1 MLERRPTWTAL
12 CLVAGLPAVAAI
24 LSTGLVL
31 PAVAQAAED
40 QKNIGIEEIVVTA
53 RKREEASQDVPVA
66 ITALSDELTSST
78 IRELRD
84 INGYAPNVD
93 FGENGS
99 RGGGGGA
106 VNIRGI
112 SATRTDDN
120 SFDAPIGVMIDG
132 IYLGSLAG
140 QNLEN
145 FDLERVEIL
154 RGPQGTLFGKNTVGG
169 VIHVIRSRPTGE
181 LGLRTK
187 VTAGEN
193 GLLELRAVGNMPIM
207 QDTMALK
214 LFATHQEDDGFL
226 KNVTIGGKSS
236 KKDYMNY
243 GATLL
248 FTPVDAFEATFT
260 IEKFKDEGTLDA
272 FHTNYNVPG
281 GVIPFS
287 GNPNDTNFFD
297 TNAAV
302 SGNQGFLNC
311 ALNPQV
317 CRTSLDRPKNSENNT
332 ENEALLDTDAYTL
345 NMSYDL
351 TDNMTLVSI
360 TGYRQQEEYRIFD
373 FDGSAAPFITIERF
387 NDFDQ
392 FSQELRLDATFDN
405 LSFTVGG
412 HLWNSEFTQD
422 WITGGR
428 FWATLFGGVAYNP
441 SLWGLCV
448 NGAFTVA
455 CDSGIS
461 QVETGGDVNQILYE
475 TQETDS
481 IAFFGQADYTFLEKW
496 TATAGIRYTKE
507 KKDFRAG
514 QAYLTNVQR
523 SLLRNFPAYADLKR
537 TWKDASLKFGL
548 SYQISDDALAYVS
561 YSEGFHSGGF
571 FGVNQ
576 NIRDFVRDQ
585 YDPEYGKSWEI
596 GLKSQWLD
604 NRLRLNATLFL
615 NKFSDKQEASVQFDE
630 DTRTVATVFDNV
642 ADAEYKGFEIET
654 QFVFNEYFRA
664 FVNYGY
670 LDAKYKNFQT
680 DVNASDT
687 STTTQQ
693 SCRGT
698 FRPAV
703 IGGSCVED
711 ASFLKP
717 RNTPEMTLGIGGTVS
732 IPVATGS
739 VEIFGKYAL
748 IDEVETSLLNAPQGR
763 LDSRKDVTA
772 SVGYYAEKWSVSAYG
787 RNLTNER
794 YEIFN
799 PIATL
804 FAVGTV
810 NRPRTFGVEFAY
822 DF

>member
-1 MLERRPTWTAL
+1 MFKRRSTWAAL
-12 CLVAGLPAVAAI
+12 PLVAGLPAAVI
-24 LSTGLVL
+24 MFSTGLIL
-31 PAVAQAAED
+31 PAVAAAEEAVD
-40 QKNIGIEEIVVTA
+40 SRNVGIEEVVVTA

-66 ITALSDELTSST
+66 ITALSEELFSST

-106 VNIRGI
+106 IQIRGI

-120 SFDAPIGVMIDG
+120 SFDSPIGVMIDG

-181 LGLRTK
+181 LGARTRL
-187 VTAGEN
+187 TLGDD
-193 GLLELRAVGNMPIM
+193 GFRELNLVGNAPIM
-207 QDTMALK
+207 QDTLALK
-214 LFATHQEDDGFL
+214 LFGNLSEDNGFI
-226 KNVTIGGKSS
+226 KNVTIGGHSA
-236 KKDYMNY
+236 KKDYKNY

-248 FTPVDAFEATFT
+248 FTPIDAFEATLT

-272 FHTNYNVPG
+272 FHTNYNVQG

-297 TNAAV
+297 TNRAAP
-302 SGNQGFLNC
+302 GNQGFLNC
-311 ALNPQV
+311 ALFPST
-317 CRTSLDRPKNSENNT
+317 CRTSLKRPSVSENNT

-351 TDNMTLVSI
+351 NENLQLISI
-360 TGYRQQEEYRIFD
+360 TGYRKQNEYRIFD
-373 FDGSAAPFITIERF
+373 FDGSSAPFITIERF
-387 NDFDQ
+387 NDYDQ
-392 FSQELRLDATFDN
+392 FSQELRVDGTYENVKF
-405 LSFTVGG
+405 SVGG

-428 FWATLFGGVAYNP
+428 FWATLFGAVAYNP
-441 SLWGLCV
+441 ALYGACV
-448 NGAFTVA
+448 ARVFTVA
-455 CDSGIS
+455 CDSGLT

-481 IAFFGQADYTFLEKW
+481 IAFFGQVDYTFLEKF

-507 KKDFRAG
+507 KKDFTAG
-514 QAYLTNVQR
+514 QAYLTNVAR
-523 SLLRNFPAYADLKR
+523 SRLRNFPEYTNLKR

-548 SYQISDDALAYVS
+548 SYQINDDALAYVS

-576 NIRDFVRDQ
+576 NIRDFNRDQ
-585 YDPEYGKSWEI
+585 YDPEYGKSWEASI
-596 GLKSQWLD
+596 KSQWLD
-604 NRLRLNATLFL
+604 NHLRVNATLFL
-615 NKFSDKQEASVQFDE
+615 NKFTDKQESSVQVDN

-642 ADAEYKGFEIET
+642 ADAEYKGFELET
-654 QFVFNEYFRA
+654 QYVFNEYFRA

-670 LDAKYKNFQT
+670 LDAKYKSFFT
-680 DVNASDT
+680 DINAADGVT
-687 STTTQQ
+687 NI
-693 SCRGT
+693 
-698 FRPAV
+698 V
-703 IGGSCVED
+703 D

-717 RNTPEMTLGIGGTVS
+717 RNAPDSTIGIGGTVS
-732 IPVATGS
+732 IPAGAGT
-739 VEIFGKYAL
+739 VELFAKYAF
-748 IDEVETSLLNAPQGR
+748 IDKVESSLVNAPQGQV
-763 LDSRKDVTA
+763 DTRKDVTA
-772 SVGYYAEKWSVSAYG
+772 SVGYYAEQWSVSIFG
-787 RNLTNER
+787 RNLTDER
-794 YEIFN
+794 YEIFV

-804 FAVGTV
+804 FAVGNV
-810 NRPRTFGVEFAY
+810 NRPRFFGVEARY

>member
-1 MLERRPTWTAL
+1 MFKRRPTWAAL
-12 CLVAGLPAVAAI
+12 PLAAALPAAAFVF
-24 LSTGLVL
+24 STGMAL
-31 PAVAQAAED
+31 PGTAVAED
-40 QKNIGIEEIVVTA
+40 AKNIGIEEIVVTA

-66 ITALSDELTSST
+66 ITALSEELTSST

-181 LGLRTK
+181 LGVRTK
-187 VTAGEN
+187 VTAGDD
-193 GLLELRAVGNMPIM
+193 GLLELRAVGNMPIIS
-207 QDTMALK
+207 DTLALK
-214 LFATHQEDDGFL
+214 LFATHHEDDGFI
-226 KNVTIGGKSS
+226 KNVTIGGNSS
-236 KKDYMNY
+236 KKDYQNY
-243 GATLL
+243 GATFL
-248 FTPVDAFEATFT
+248 FTPNDAFEAMLTV
-260 IEKFKDEGTLDA
+260 ERFKDEGTLDA
-272 FHTNYNVPG
+272 FHTNYNVAPG
-281 GVIPFS
+281 VLPVPTD
-287 GNPNDTNFFD
+287 PNDTNY
-297 TNAAV
+297 N
-302 SGNQGFLNC
+302 GGFTTC
-311 ALNPQV
+311 ALFPQT
-317 CRTSLDRPKNSENNT
+317 CRRSEKRPKVSENDT

-351 TDNMTLVSI
+351 NENLTLVSI
-360 TGYRQQEEYRIFD
+360 TGYRKQEEYRIFD
-373 FDGSAAPFITIERF
+373 FDGSSAPFITIERF
-387 NDFDQ
+387 NDYDQ
-392 FSQELRLDATFDN
+392 FSQELRLDATYDN

-412 HLWNSEFTQD
+412 HLWNSEFEQD

-441 SLWGLCV
+441 ALWGLCV
-448 NGAFTVA
+448 GGAFTVA

-461 QVETGGDVNQILYE
+461 QVPTGESVNQILYE

-507 KKDFRAG
+507 KKDFTAG
-514 QAYLTNVQR
+514 QAYLTSVPR
-523 SLLRNFPAYADLKR
+523 SLLRNFPAYADLKN

-548 SYQISDDALAYVS
+548 SYQINDDALAYVS

-576 NIRDFVRDQ
+576 NIRDFIRDQ
-585 YDPEYGKSWEI
+585 YDPEYGKSWEAGI
-596 GLKSQWLD
+596 KSQWLD
-604 NRLRLNATLFL
+604 NRLRFNATLFL
-615 NKFSDKQEASVQFDE
+615 NKFTDKQEASVQFDE
-630 DTRTVATVFDNV
+630 DTRTVATTFDNV

-654 QFVFNEYFRA
+654 QYVFNEYVRA
-664 FVNYGY
+664 FVNFGY
-670 LDAKYKNFQT
+670 LDAKYKDFAT
-680 DVNASDT
+680 DINASDT
-687 STTTQQ
+687 ATTTAAN
-693 SCRGT
+693 CDGVFT
-698 FRPAV
+698 PAV

-717 RNTPEMTLGIGGTVS
+717 RNAPETTLGIGGTVS
-732 IPVATGS
+732 IPVGDAS
-739 VEIFGKYAL
+739 VEIFAKYSF
-748 IDEVETSLLNAPQGR
+748 IDEVESSLLNASQGR
-763 LDSRKDVTA
+763 VDSRKDVTA
-772 SVGYYAEKWSVSAYG
+772 SIGYYAEKWSVSAYG
-787 RNLTNER
+787 RNLTNDR
-794 YEIFN
+794 YEIFQ

-804 FAVGTV
+804 FAVGSI
-810 NRPRTFGVEFAY
+810 NRPRTFGVELAY

>member
-1 MLERRPTWTAL
+1 MFKRRPTWAAL
-12 CLVAGLPAVAAI
+12 SAIAGIPAAAAVFT
-24 LSTGLVL
+24 TGLVL

-40 QKNIGIEEIVVTA
+40 EKSIGIEEIVVTA
-53 RKREEASQDVPVA
+53 RKREEVSQDVPVA
-66 ITALSDELTSST
+66 ITALSEELTSST

-181 LGLRTK
+181 LGVRTK
-187 VTAGEN
+187 VTAGDD
-193 GLLELRAVGNMPIM
+193 GLIELRAVANMPIM
-207 QDTMALK
+207 QDTLALK
-214 LFATHQEDDGFL
+214 LFGTHQEDDGFI
-226 KNVTIGGKSS
+226 KNVTIGGRSS
-236 KKDYMNY
+236 KKDYQNY
-243 GATLL
+243 GATFL
-248 FTPVDAFEATFT
+248 FTPVDSFEASLTV
-260 IEKFKDEGTLDA
+260 ERFKDEGTLDA
-272 FHTNYNVPG
+272 YHTNYNVAPG
-281 GVIPFS
+281 VLPVPTD
-287 GNPNDTNFFD
+287 PNDTNY
-297 TNAAV
+297 N
-302 SGNQGFLNC
+302 GGFTNC
-311 ALNPQV
+311 ALFPQT
-317 CRTSLDRPKNSENNT
+317 CRRSEKRPKVSENDT

-345 NMSYDL
+345 NMSYEL
-351 TDNMTLVSI
+351 NDNMTLVSI
-360 TGYRQQEEYRIFD
+360 TGYRKQEEYRIFD
-373 FDGSAAPFITIERF
+373 FDGSSAPFITIERF
-387 NDFDQ
+387 NDYDQ
-392 FSQELRLDATFDN
+392 FSQELRLDASFDN

-412 HLWNSEFTQD
+412 HLWNSEFEQD

-428 FWATLFGGVAYNP
+428 FWATLFGAVAYNP
-441 SLWGLCV
+441 ALWGACV
-448 NGAFTVA
+448 GGAFTVA
-455 CDSGIS
+455 CDAGIP
-461 QVETGGDVNQILYE
+461 QVPTGGGVNQILYE

-514 QAYLTNVQR
+514 QAYLTSVDR
-523 SLLRNFPAYADLKR
+523 SLLRNFPAYADLDK

-548 SYQISDDALAYVS
+548 SYQINDDALAYVS

-585 YDPEYGKSWEI
+585 YDPEYGKSWEAGI
-596 GLKSQWLD
+596 KSQWFD
-604 NRLRLNATLFL
+604 NRLRFNATLFL
-615 NKFSDKQEASVQFDE
+615 NKFTDKQEASVQFDE

-654 QFVFNEYFRA
+654 QYVFNEYFRA
-664 FVNYGY
+664 FVNFGY
-670 LDAKYKNFQT
+670 LDAKYKSFQT

-687 STTTQQ
+687 ATTTAAN
-693 SCRGT
+693 CDGT
-698 FRPAV
+698 FTPAV
-703 IGGSCVED
+703 IGGTCVED

-717 RNTPEMTLGIGGTVS
+717 RNAPETTLGIGGTVS
-732 IPVATGS
+732 IPVGTGS
-739 VEIFGKYAL
+739 MEIFAKYSF
-748 IDEVETSLLNAPQGR
+748 IDEVETSLVNASQGR

-772 SVGYYAEKWSVSAYG
+772 SIGYYAENWSVSAYG
-787 RNLTNER
+787 RNLTDER

-810 NRPRTFGVEFAY
+810 NRPRTFGVELAY

>member
-1 MLERRPTWTAL
+1 MFKRRLTWAAL
-12 CLVAGLPAVAAI
+12 PLVAGIPAAAI
-24 LSTGLVL
+24 MFSTGLVL
-31 PAVAQAAED
+31 PAVAAAED
-40 QKNIGIEEIVVTA
+40 ARNVGIEEVVVTA
-53 RKREEASQDVPVA
+53 RKREEQSQDVPVA
-66 ITALSDELTSST
+66 ITALSDELFSST

-106 VNIRGI
+106 VQIRGI

-120 SFDAPIGVMIDG
+120 SFDSPIGVMIDG

-181 LGLRTK
+181 LGARTRL
-187 VTAGEN
+187 TIGDN
-193 GLLELRAVGNMPIM
+193 GFRELNLVGNAPIM
-207 QDTMALK
+207 QDTLALK
-214 LFATHQEDDGFL
+214 LFGNVSEDNGFI
-226 KNVTIGGKSS
+226 KNVTIGGHSA
-236 KKDYMNY
+236 KKDYKNY

-248 FTPVDAFEATFT
+248 FTPVDAFEATLT
-260 IEKFKDEGTLDA
+260 IEKFKDEGSLDA
-272 FHTNYNVPG
+272 FHTNYNAAG

-297 TNAAV
+297 TNAAAP
-302 SGNQGFLNC
+302 GNQGFLNC
-311 ALNPQV
+311 ALFPTT
-317 CRTSLDRPKNSENNT
+317 CRTSTKRPKVAENNT

-351 TDNMTLVSI
+351 NENIQIVSI
-360 TGYRQQEEYRIFD
+360 TGYRKQEEYRIFD

-387 NDFDQ
+387 NDYDQ
-392 FSQELRLDATFDN
+392 FSQELRVDGTYENVKF
-405 LSFTVGG
+405 SVGG

-428 FWATLFGGVAYNP
+428 FWATLFGAVAYNP
-441 SLWGLCV
+441 ALYGACKAR
-448 NGAFTVA
+448 AFTVA
-455 CDSGIS
+455 CDSGLTQI
-461 QVETGGDVNQILYE
+461 ETGGDVNQILFE

-481 IAFFGQADYTFLEKW
+481 IAFFGQVDYTFLEKF

-507 KKDFRAG
+507 KKDFTAG
-514 QAYLTNVQR
+514 QAYLTNVAR
-523 SLLRNFPAYADLKR
+523 SRLRNFPEYTNLKR
-537 TWKDASLKFGL
+537 TWKDASLKLGL
-548 SYQISDDALAYVS
+548 SYQINDDALAYVS

-576 NIRDFVRDQ
+576 NIRDFNRDQ
-585 YDPEYGKSWEI
+585 YDPEYGKSWEASI
-596 GLKSQWLD
+596 KSQWLD
-604 NRLRLNATLFL
+604 NHLRVNATLFL
-615 NKFSDKQEASVQFDE
+615 NKFTDKQESSVQVDN
-630 DTRTVATVFDNV
+630 DTKTVATVFDNV

-654 QFVFNEYFRA
+654 QYVFNEYFRA

-670 LDAKYKNFQT
+670 LDAKYKSFFT
-680 DVNASDT
+680 DINASDGKT
-687 STTTQQ
+687 II
-693 SCRGT
+693 
-698 FRPAV
+698 V
-703 IGGSCVED
+703 D

-717 RNTPEMTLGIGGTVS
+717 RNAPDMTLGIGGTVS
-732 IPVATGS
+732 IPAGAGS
-739 VEIFGKYAL
+739 VELFAKYAF
-748 IDEVETSLLNAPQGR
+748 IDEVEGSLVNAPLGQV
-763 LDSRKDVTA
+763 DSRKDVTA
-772 SVGYYAEKWSVSAYG
+772 SIGYYAEQWSVSVFG

-794 YEIFN
+794 FELFI

-804 FAVGTV
+804 FAVGNV
-810 NRPRTFGVEFAY
+810 NRPRFFGVEAKY